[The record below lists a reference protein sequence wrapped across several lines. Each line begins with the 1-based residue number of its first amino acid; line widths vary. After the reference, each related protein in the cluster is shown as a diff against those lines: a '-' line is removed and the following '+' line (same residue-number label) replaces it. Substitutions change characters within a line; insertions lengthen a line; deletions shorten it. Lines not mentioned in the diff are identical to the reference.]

1 MYCIKTE
8 NTRLIRNVA
17 RMWLFAVQFHI
28 LKTVIL
34 CGGQGTRLR
43 EETEYR
49 PKPLVDIGGRPI
61 LWHIMKRFAFSG
73 HHDFILCLGY
83 RGDMI
88 KDYFLNYEAMNNDF
102 TISLGKKQD
111 IVYHGAHKEQDF
123 NVTLAETGVD
133 SNTGARVKR
142 VQRFMDGKTVMV
154 TYGDGLSDILIDDL
168 LRFHRS
174 HGKLATI
181 TAVRPRSRFGI
192 LDIADDGKVNQ
203 FEEKPVETGW
213 ANAGYFV
220 FEPGALDYLSSDD
233 GCIMEREPLENLSR
247 DGELIAYRHEGFF
260 FAMDTYR
267 EYLYLNQLW
276 SSGRAPWKTPD
287 A

>member
-1 MYCIKTE
+1 
-8 NTRLIRNVA
+8 
-17 RMWLFAVQFHI
+17 
-28 LKTVIL
+28 
-34 CGGQGTRLR
+34 
-43 EETEYR
+43 
-49 PKPLVDIGGRPI
+49 
-61 LWHIMKRFAFSG
+61 MKRYAKYG
-73 HHDFILCLGY
+73 HQDFVLCLGY

-102 TISLGKKQD
+102 TICLGQKHD
-111 IVYHGAHKEQDF
+111 ITYHGAHQEQ
-123 NVTLAETGVD
+123 NYHVTLADTGIE
-133 SNTGARVKR
+133 SMTGARVKR
-142 VQRFMDGKTVMV
+142 AERFLGGETAMV
-154 TYGDGLSDILIDDL
+154 TYGDGLSDIPIDEL

-192 LDIADDGKVNQ
+192 LDLSDDCSVMQ
-203 FEEKPVETGW
+203 FEEKPVENGW
-213 ANAGYFV
+213 MNAGYFV

-233 GCIMEREPLENLSR
+233 NCIMEREPLENLAR
-247 DGELIAYRHEGFF
+247 DGQLMAYRHEGFF

-276 SSGRAPWKTPD
+276 NSGQAPWKTTN

>member
-1 MYCIKTE
+1 M
-8 NTRLIRNVA
+8 
-17 RMWLFAVQFHI
+17 
-28 LKTVIL
+28 KTVIL

-61 LWHIMKRFAFSG
+61 LWHIMKRFAQFG
-73 HHDFILCLGY
+73 HLDFILCLGY

-88 KDYFLNYEAMNNDF
+88 KDYFLNYEAMSNDF
-102 TISLGKKQD
+102 TICLGKKQD
-111 IVYHGAHKEQDF
+111 ILYHGAHQEQDF
-123 NVTLAETGVD
+123 RVTLAETGVE

-142 VQRFMDGKTVMV
+142 VERFMDGAPVMV
-154 TYGDGLSDILIDDL
+154 TYGDGLSDIPIDKLIQ
-168 LRFHRS
+168 FHRS

-192 LDIADDGKVNQ
+192 LELDTNGSVMR

-213 ANAGYFV
+213 MNAGYFV
-220 FEPGALDYLSSDD
+220 FEPGAMDYLSTDD
-233 GCIMEREPLENLSR
+233 GCVMERDPLENLSR
-247 DGELIAYRHEGFF
+247 DGQLMAYRHEGFF

-276 SSGRAPWKTPD
+276 TSGQAPWKTPN